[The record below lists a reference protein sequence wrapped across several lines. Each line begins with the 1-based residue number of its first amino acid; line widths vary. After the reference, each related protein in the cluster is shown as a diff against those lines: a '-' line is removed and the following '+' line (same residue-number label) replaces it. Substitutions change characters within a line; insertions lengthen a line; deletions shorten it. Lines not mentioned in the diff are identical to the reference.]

1 MGDKEVK
8 KEFKKKAQQSPEKF
22 YPVGA
27 LKELGF
33 SRSKCSNCGTY
44 FWAVDR
50 KRTICGDSN
59 CVGGFSFIG
68 NSPAK
73 KKLDYIQ
80 TWKEFAR
87 IHTKLGYTPIPR
99 YPVVARWRTDTDFVQ
114 AGIYIFQP
122 YVVSG
127 EVEPV
132 ANPVVEPQ
140 VCLRFNDIDNVGIT
154 GSHYVAF
161 VMMGEHA
168 FQPPEK
174 FSPQTYIRD
183 HLTWLN
189 QGLGLDY
196 SELTLHED
204 AWAGGGN
211 LGPSMEFFSR
221 GLELSNQVYMQ
232 YEILPNGSYRDL
244 KLKVLDMG
252 QGQERVPW
260 FTQGLSTSYE
270 TTFPTVME
278 KLRKVTGVKTD
289 PAFMKQF
296 LPYAALLNVDEVEN
310 VDLAWKKV
318 ADALKTNVAEL
329 KTRVQ
334 EQAALYSV
342 AEHTRALLFAFHD
355 GALPSNVGGGY
366 NLRVI
371 HRRVL
376 DFMQKYGWKIDIAKL
391 CEWHAQYLKP
401 LFPEL
406 SENLDEVVKIFEVE
420 NGKYHAALMRARET
434 VRKVVKGKITS
445 DLLLQLY
452 DSQGITPE
460 LVAEEAAKA
469 NVGVKIP
476 DNFYA
481 RVAELHEKRAQVHET
496 KKDEKL
502 DIGDVAGTH
511 ALYFDDWKVPK
522 KFTGRVV
529 KVIGKHVLLDETW
542 FYPTSGGQLN
552 DLGYLG
558 AYRVLDV
565 FKQGQWIIHTLDV
578 EPKFK
583 IGDSVV
589 GTIDSERRAQLAQH
603 HTSTHIINA
612 AARRVLGSHVNQA
625 SAKKTVEKGSIDIT
639 HYSRLT
645 EEEVLAI
652 EKEANA
658 IVKKG
663 IMVKKQFM
671 PREEAEKKFGV
682 SIYQGGV
689 PPGKLL
695 RIVQISGVDAE
706 ACGGTHLNN
715 TSEASIIHIIASSK
729 IADDIVRIEFVAGK
743 AALAW
748 MDGMKE
754 RGERIAGMVKK
765 ELGVAVKVSPHAL
778 QLAADVFSVSVEK
791 LEETIAKFIAQVH
804 ENEKL
809 LEKQK
814 KFASASL
821 DVFCSQLFEHWKKQ
835 NKEVDALQSK
845 ISAEQTK
852 TLVDGSV
859 AVLSMDMGALRE
871 IAGKFDRVMLMAKD
885 GSFVFKGSDEKF
897 KELIM
902 KFGAKGGGRELRQG
916 KVPDVKKVVGGFRF

>member
-8 KEFKKKAQQSPEKF
+8 KEFKKKAQQNPEKF

-33 SRSKCSNCGTY
+33 SRSRCTKCGTY
-44 FWAVDR
+44 FWAVE
-50 KRTICGDSN
+50 KKAVCGDSN
-59 CVGGFSFIG
+59 CVGGFGFIG

-87 IHTKLGYTPIPR
+87 IHSKLGYTPIPR

-154 GSHYVAF
+154 GSHYVGF

-168 FQPPEK
+168 FQPPQK
-174 FSPQTYIRD
+174 FSPETYIRD

-196 SELTLHED
+196 TELTLHED

-232 YEILPNGSYRDL
+232 YEILPDGSYRDL

-260 FTQGLSTSYE
+260 FTQGSSTSYE
-270 TTFPTVME
+270 TTFPSVME
-278 KLRKVTGVKTD
+278 KLRKATGVKAD
-289 PAFMKQF
+289 PVFMKKF

-310 VDLAWKKV
+310 VDLAWRKV
-318 ADALKTNVAEL
+318 ADALKMDVGVLRATI
-329 KTRVQ
+329 Q
-334 EQAALYSV
+334 EQAALYSI

-366 NLRVI
+366 NLRVV

-376 DFMQKYGWKIDIAKL
+376 DFMQKYGWNINIAKL

-406 SENLDEVVKIFEVE
+406 SENLKEVVQIFEVE
-420 NGKYHAALMRARET
+420 NSKYHAALLRARET
-434 VRKVVKGKITS
+434 VRKVVTRKIS
-445 DLLLQLY
+445 DDLLLQLY

-460 LVAEEAAKA
+460 LVKEEAAKA
-469 NVGVKIP
+469 NVGVSVP
-476 DNFYA
+476 ENFYA
-481 RVAELHEKRAQVHET
+481 RVAELHEKKAQVHET
-496 KKDEKL
+496 KREEKL
-502 DIGDVAGTH
+502 NLGGVALTK
-511 ALYFDDWKVPK
+511 ALYFDDWHVPK
-522 KFTGRVV
+522 KFTARVL
-529 KVIGKHVLLDETW
+529 KVLGKHVLLDQTW
-542 FYPTSGGQLN
+542 FYQTSGGQIS

-558 AYRVLDV
+558 VYRVVDV
-565 FKQGQWIIHTLDV
+565 FKQGQWIVHTIDA

-583 IGDSVV
+583 V
-589 GTIDSERRAQLAQH
+589 GENIVGSIDAERRAQLAQH

-625 SAKKTVEKGSIDIT
+625 SAKKTLEKGSIDFT
-639 HYSRLT
+639 HYARLA
-645 EEEVLAI
+645 EKELLAI

-663 IMVKKQFM
+663 IVVRKQLM
-671 PREEAEKKFGV
+671 PRDAAEKKFGV
-682 SIYQGGV
+682 GIYQGGV
-689 PPGKLL
+689 PPGKML
-695 RIVQISGVDAE
+695 RIVEILGVDAE
-706 ACGGTHLNN
+706 ACGGTHLNK
-715 TSEASIIHIIASSK
+715 TSEAEIIHIIGSSK
-729 IADDIVRIEFVAGK
+729 IADDIVRVEFVAGNAAREWMK
-743 AALAW
+743 AMNERGQKIAALV
-748 MDGMKE
+748 
-754 RGERIAGMVKK
+754 RK

-791 LEETIAKFIAQVH
+791 FGETLSKFIGLVK

-809 LEKQK
+809 LHRGK
-814 KFASASL
+814 KFASGPL
-821 DVFCSQLFEHWKKQ
+821 DTFCEQLFQHWKKQ
-835 NKEVDALQSK
+835 NKEVGELQAKVS
-845 ISAEQTK
+845 EQQAGK
-852 TLVDGSV
+852 LVDGSV
-859 AVLSMDMGALRE
+859 AVLSLDVAGLRE
-871 IAGKFDRVMLMAKD
+871 IAGRFDNVLLLVKD
-885 GSFVFKGSDEKF
+885 GSFVFKGSDAKF

-902 KFGAKGGGRELRQG
+902 KFGAKGGGKELRQG
-916 KVPDVKKVVGGFRF
+916 KVPDVKKVVDGFRF